1 MRAITKKSR
10 ACWKMNEEPQFEVG
24 NLVTGRHPPGRGH
37 ILALV
42 LKVSSCKDMLMLR
55 FLTGPN
61 AVPGV
66 PLIQVAENYTKVESM
81 YNE

>member
-37 ILALV
+37 ILAVV
-42 LKVSSCKDMLMLR
+42 LEVLGCDEILMLR

-66 PLIQVAENYTKVESM
+66 PLIQVAENYVKVESI
-81 YNE
+81 